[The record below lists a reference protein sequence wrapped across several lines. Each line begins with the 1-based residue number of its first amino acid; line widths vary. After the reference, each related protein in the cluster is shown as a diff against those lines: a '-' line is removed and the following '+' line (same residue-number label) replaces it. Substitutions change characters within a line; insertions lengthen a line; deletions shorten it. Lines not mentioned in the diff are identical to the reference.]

1 MLADH
6 SVRSRP
12 DDKRRM
18 HDDKE
23 SKRRNDDYDLQR
35 AREKDSRGRRKSV
48 SAGSGVP
55 FPGGPAPGAYPTHPS
70 AAPSYVNAYP
80 PFVPPAPAAGAY
92 GNPIHSRQP
101 SNPYPDLS
109 KQFGDMDVRER
120 ERDDRDRQRRYSTA
134 EPPQMRS
141 RTASNVGGYP
151 ITISAAGS
159 AYGSASR
166 GGPSPNV
173 YPIDIPG
180 QAASGGYPG
189 SAYSAS
195 PNSRNGDP
203 ALGRSTT
210 PFGGTGQVYPKGH
223 VLEGQPMPNGPSA
236 PSHSSHHSRSRA
248 PSPNPGMSQKT
259 GKLDN

>member
-1 MLADH
+1 
-6 SVRSRP
+6 
-12 DDKRRM
+12 M

-48 SAGSGVP
+48 SAGGGVP
-55 FPGGPAPGAYPTHPS
+55 FPGGPAPSAYPTHPS
-70 AAPSYVNAYP
+70 ATPSYPNAYP
-80 PFVPPAPAAGAY
+80 PFVPPAAAAGSY
-92 GNPIHSRQP
+92 GNPMHSRQP

-120 ERDDRDRQRRYSTA
+120 DREREREDRERQRRYSTA

-141 RTASNVGGYP
+141 RSASNVGGYP
-151 ITISAAGS
+151 INISAAGS

-166 GGPSPNV
+166 SGPSPNV

-180 QAASGGYPG
+180 QAGSAGYPS
-189 SAYSAS
+189 SAFSAS

-210 PFGGTGQVYPKGH
+210 PYGATGQVYPKGH
-223 VLEGQPMPNGPSA
+223 VLEGQPVSNGPSG
-236 PSHSSHHSRSRA
+236 PSHHSRSRA
-248 PSPNPGMSQKT
+248 PSPNPSMSHQKEKEST
-259 GKLDN
+259 